1 MTPTPIDK
9 RLSDIERLSRHEVLA
24 KRKGNSDGNPPSGLD
39 ARLAKVEAHV
49 EHIQTDI
56 AEIKT
61 DLKDLRKTDIA
72 GLRKTDDSNFRI
84 LFAAIIFVALG
95 LAGLMAKGFDWI

>member
-9 RLSDIERLSRHEVLA
+9 RLSDIERLSRHEALS

-49 EHIQTDI
+49 EHIQSDI
-56 AEIKT
+56 DEIKI
-61 DLKDLRKTDIA
+61 DLKE
-72 GLRKTDDSNFRI
+72 LRKTDDSNFRI
-84 LFAAIIFVALG
+84 LFGAIIFVALG
-95 LAGLMAKGFDWI
+95 LAGLMAKGFSWI